1 MPGRKPIPN
10 IIKIMRGNPGK
21 RPLNKREPIPPKG
34 TPDCPSH
41 LMKDAKAEWR
51 RMVPILESMGLLS
64 TLDMAALSAYCQ
76 AYGRWQQA
84 EREMKRLTK
93 KGTTGLLI
101 KTMQGNYIQNPL
113 LGIIS
118 RNIQLMHKFITEF
131 GLSPSARSPIQVDQT
146 DGEQDSLSAWEEKD
160 KHVG

>member
-1 MPGRKPIPN
+1 MNPPKPTQLR
-10 IIKIMRGNPGK
+10 IMQGNPGK
-21 RPLNKREPIPPKG
+21 RPLNKKEPIPPTG
-34 TPDCPSH
+34 LPDCPTH

-51 RMVPILESMGLLS
+51 RMVPILQGMGLLS
-64 TLDMAALSAYCQ
+64 TLDMAALAAYCQ

-113 LGIIS
+113 LGIVS
-118 RNIQLMHKFITEF
+118 RNIQIMRQFITEF
-131 GLSPSARSPIQVDQT
+131 GLSPSSRSRIQVDQT
-146 DGEQDSLSAWEEKD
+146 GGEEDSLAKWEGKE